1 MVDAAL
7 MELAFGHSS
16 SDDADNGEGH
26 VEQTGPS
33 EIGDKEHCHSF
44 STVFRTIRSTIVPGL
59 IQVQSCVEES
69 LQDHLLD
76 SMSELGWLDNPKSNQ
91 ALCFG
96 AMPAWLDPA
105 VACIPPDAMPPEF
118 AQREPRFDHML
129 VNIYEPGEGLNQHV
143 DLLRFEDGIISISLS
158 SACVMV
164 FTHIRSRAEVPILLE
179 PGDVLCMHGPA
190 RYEWTHGIPAR
201 LSDEWE
207 GRTLERE
214 RRVSITLRRMRPDGW
229 TLQD

>member
-1 MVDAAL
+1 VYATYRNPAL
-7 MELAFGHSS
+7 MLGDMPLIARRTCTMYNDSNPGRVFWL
-16 SDDADNGEGH
+16 
-26 VEQTGPS
+26 EQVTFCQR
-33 EIGDKEHCHSF
+33 IL
-44 STVFRTIRSTIVPGL
+44 RTHMNEKRGSNAASLLFKLSLLIRI
-59 IQVQSCVEES
+59 
-69 LQDHLLD
+69 
-76 SMSELGWLDNPKSNQ
+76 Q